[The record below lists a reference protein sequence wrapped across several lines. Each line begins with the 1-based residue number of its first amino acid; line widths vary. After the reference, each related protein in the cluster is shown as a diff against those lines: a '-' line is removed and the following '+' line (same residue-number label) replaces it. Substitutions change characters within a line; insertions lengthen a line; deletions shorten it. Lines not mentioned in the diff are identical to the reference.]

1 MMLTWMVLVVLMKA
15 LILNVTALGL
25 DKGCVVDQL
34 LELLDIYGKDIV
46 SNAGAGI
53 TSLNCLVG
61 FLGDLVS

>member
-1 MMLTWMVLVVLMKA
+1 MKA
-15 LILNVTALGL
+15 LILNVTPLGL

-34 LELLDIYGKDIV
+34 LDIYGKNIV
-46 SNAGAGI
+46 SIAGAGI